1 MNMKQNIIFC
11 ILAAIFVF
19 NIQTANAQEN
29 GQEKIKAEKERQK
42 LAEKQEKERLK
53 KPPQIEINAPSK
65 GIGELL
71 VNVFK
76 ARNYKVDVSSKTKIG
91 MSLIMPQVNNQT
103 PTGGMASYKIVISL
117 DEKDGK
123 TKVTINPAMI
133 APDGFGR
140 TQYIS
145 LDRDKKTRAEI
156 EAILAA
162 VKEKIEGN

>member
-1 MNMKQNIIFC
+1 MKINILFYLFAV
-11 ILAAIFVF
+11 ILVF
-19 NIQTANAQEN
+19 TVQTAKAQETDK
-29 GQEKIKAEKERQK
+29 EKINAEKERQK
-42 LAEKQEKERLK
+42 SAEKQEKERLK
-53 KPPQIEINAPSK
+53 KPPQIEINAPGK

-76 ARNYKVDVSSKTKIG
+76 ARNYKVDVTGKTKIG
-91 MSLIMPQVNNQT
+91 MSLIMPQVNTQT
-103 PTGGMASYKIVISL
+103 GAGGIASYKIIISL

-123 TKVTINPAMI
+123 TKVTINSAVI

-156 EAILAA
+156 ESILAA